1 MNFGMIILIQSM
13 ETRHNFVTQI
23 LIVLSLILKPKIFL
37 KIFLMMLRDGLMHL
51 IIIKKDKKPL
61 PIGKNKKVPGL
72 FKDELGRKITT
83 EFVAL
88 RAKAYSNLDDDGS
101 ELKKSKS
108 TKKFVIKQKLMFQC
122 FKDSLLNNTTV
133 YRSHERFKSYNNE
146 KRIQTFDGIE
156 TYPYG
161 TNAFEICECEMLI
174 IKDLFFEMVLQQQ

>member
-1 MNFGMIILIQSM
+1 MNFGMIILTQSM
-13 ETRHNFVTQI
+13 ETGNNFVTQI

-37 KIFLMMLRDGLMHL
+37 KIFL
-51 IIIKKDKKPL
+51 

-72 FKDELGRKITT
+72 FKDELGRKIT

-108 TKKFVIKQKLMFQC
+108 KKKFIIKQNLMFQS
-122 FKDSLLNNTTV
+122 FKDSMFNDATA
-133 YRSHERFKSYNNE
+133 YRSQERFKSYNNE

-161 TNAFEICECEMLI
+161 TNAFKICECEMLI
-174 IKDLFFEMVLQQQ
+174 IKDLLFEMVLQQQ

>member
-1 MNFGMIILIQSM
+1 MNFGMIILTQSM
-13 ETRHNFVTQI
+13 ETGHNFVTQI

-37 KIFLMMLRDGLMHL
+37 KIFLMMLIDGLMHL

-72 FKDELGRKITT
+72 FKDELGREIT

-108 TKKFVIKQKLMFQC
+108 KKKFVIKQNLMFQS
-122 FKDSLLNNTTV
+122 FKDSMLNDATA
-133 YRSHERFKSYNNE
+133 YRSQERFKSYNNE

-161 TNAFEICECEMLI
+161 TNAFKICECEMLI